1 MWNQLWAEGI
11 LLVRTY
17 AFLGNKIWVLAMLLL
32 LLSGV
37 VVFQLWADITQMTC
51 MSRPVDV
58 ASTSTDIRFS
68 TSILGS
74 RRRPLLPD
82 DEDS

>member
-17 AFLGNKIWVLAMLLL
+17 AFLGNKIWVLVMLLF

-51 MSRPVDV
+51 
-58 ASTSTDIRFS
+58 TY
-68 TSILGS
+68 
-74 RRRPLLPD
+74 RPLTLQTLY
-82 DEDS
+82 